1 MSRTGLVSLNH
12 IHHYSWETE
21 MGGHPVKWIKLA
33 RNQCALNSDN
43 VGGLFPMRHSYLI
56 TGGSSND
63 DMIAK
68 VPQGTKHLV
77 FNCHGFPSKPSYPA
91 HLAIGQTLK
100 ADNVG
105 CSPLMNNNSCKVI
118 WLSACNIGGDGLD
131 LCKKLAQI
139 SGCYVVTQTMG
150 VPDRKMKLDCV
161 EDYYYAM
168 PQYID
173 PNGTMISRDS
183 FFSRKGSLEFTPL

>member
-1 MSRTGLVSLNH
+1 MS
-12 IHHYSWETE
+12 
-21 MGGHPVKWIKLA
+21 GHPVKWIKLA

-43 VGGLFPMRHSYLI
+43 VGGLFPMTHSYLI
-56 TGGSSND
+56 PAGSSNE

-77 FNCHGFPSKPSYPA
+77 FNCHGFAGKSSYPA

-105 CSPLMNNNSCKVI
+105 SCSPLMANTCSVI
-118 WLSACNIGGDGLD
+118 WLSACNIGGDGLE
-131 LCKKLAQI
+131 LCKNLAKVT
-139 SGCYVVTQTMG
+139 GCYVVTQTMG
-150 VPDRKMKLDCV
+150 VPDRKMLRDCV

-168 PQYID
+168 PQYIE
-173 PNGTMISRDS
+173 PGGSMISRKN
-183 FFSRKGSLEFTPL
+183 FFDLHQILEFTPL